1 MKLLDE
7 LVDKSKSSGDGL
19 AVLKSLIEEYKVKLS
34 TQQFKSREQENQIKD
49 LQDKL
54 TQANLLVEKAQEI

>member
-19 AVLKSLIEEYKVKLS
+19 AVLKSLIEDYKVKLF
-34 TQQFKSREQENQIKD
+34 TQRFKNREKEN
-49 LQDKL
+49 
-54 TQANLLVEKAQEI
+54 